1 MRGPGASESSRAPPT
16 AAKASAPTVLVQD
29 LLGYA
34 SVALTLDRYSHVLPG
49 MGDRT
54 AAAMEA
60 ALSWKRPFRAALVY
74 PLV

>member
-1 MRGPGASESSRAPPT
+1 M
-16 AAKASAPTVLVQD
+16 LVQD

-34 SVALTLDRYSHVLPG
+34 SVALTLDLYSHVLPG